1 MHTGDPLGHV
11 EFTVLSAVDRGALRS
26 RPTTQQIGGLRQ
38 APAGQV
44 ILHEVL
50 HRCERSGLV
59 RSRRDTSGRRYEL
72 TAAGRARL
80 RADRQFRAALIRLLL
95 RGYRRRDGR
104 GVGA

>member
-1 MHTGDPLGHV
+1 MHAGDPLGHV
-11 EFTVLSAVDRGALRS
+11 EFTVLNAVHRGALRS
-26 RPTTQQIGGLRQ
+26 RPTAQQIAGPRQ

-50 HRCERSGLV
+50 RRCERSGLV

-80 RADRQFRAALIRLLL
+80 RADRQFRAALIRVLL
-95 RGYRRRDGR
+95 RGHRPPDGR